1 MLNVIAEQPLVG
13 STETFEWLTDI
24 IESRDGREHRIMLRS
39 LPRVTLNY
47 SFIAHPH
54 NRNRYVNLLHNNLTD
69 IWFIPDWLKAV
80 YIGRINKNTFLIRN
94 YFNNHIGDNLLIYQ
108 DSSKNEVATWLK
120 SSEIESLEFVFDNEE
135 HKELEFIF
143 KEPADDER
151 KQGLYLV
158 NNYLEAYLL
167 PLQECFLKNVSYKTS
182 GFDTQFEVII
192 ELIEP
197 PLYSSESI
205 ETQSY
210 LGIEVLH
217 NNYGINESSL
227 SKNIDTVDYEIG
239 KITRMARWERTKS
252 SRPVKFY
259 LDGLVEITKFKEFIY
274 RIGGRLNP
282 FWLCDGDVNI
292 YDGKIRNNQ
301 ITIKSVHHG
310 DLPSFNYLALFLNSS
325 VVYVKVMNVK
335 QDVHGN
341 TLLIIDKTINQPVKK
356 ISHLMLCRFD
366 SDSVQI
372 KYNTNQ
378 QAESN
383 IQVVEVF
390 DDQYF

>member
-13 STETFEWLTDI
+13 SKETFEWLTDI

-39 LPRVTLNY
+39 LPRVTLEF

-54 NRNRYVNLLHNNLTD
+54 NRNRYINLLHNNLTD
-69 IWFIPDWLKAV
+69 IWFIPDWFKAI
-80 YIGRINKNTFLIRN
+80 YIGRINKNTFLFKN
-94 YFNNHIGDNLLIYQ
+94 YFNNRVGDNLLIYQ

-120 SSEIESLEFVFDNEE
+120 SSKIESLEFVFDNQK
-135 HKELEFIF
+135 HQKLEFIF
-143 KEPADDER
+143 KDPTDKG

-158 NNYLEAYLL
+158 NNYQAAYLL
-167 PLQECFLKNVSYKTS
+167 SLQECCLKNVAYKTS
-182 GFDTQFEVII
+182 GFDTQFDVTI
-192 ELIEP
+192 ELTESPI
-197 PLYSSESI
+197 YRAKSI
-205 ETQSY
+205 ETQTY

-217 NNYGINESSL
+217 NNYGVNESSL
-227 SKNIDTVDYEIG
+227 SKNIDIVDYEIG
-239 KITRMARWERTKS
+239 KITRIERWDRTKS
-252 SRPVKFY
+252 SRTVKFY
-259 LDGLVEITKFKEFIY
+259 LDGLDEITKFKEFIY
-274 RIGGRLNP
+274 RIGGRLNS
-282 FWLCDGDVNI
+282 FWLCDDDVNI
-292 YDGKIRNNQ
+292 YNGKVLGNQ
-301 ITIKSVHHG
+301 ISIKSIYHS
-310 DLPSFNYLALFLNSS
+310 DSPSFNYLALFHDSS
-325 VVYVKVMNVK
+325 VVYVKIMNVK
-335 QDVHGN
+335 QDEHGN
-341 TLLIIDKTINQPVKK
+341 TLLIIDKTISQPVKK